1 MEERLEMAFDMERE
15 NARHAASW
23 RGFVVVTAIS
33 AIAVAIVLALMAATL
48 L

>member
-1 MEERLEMAFDMERE
+1 MGFDMERE

-23 RGFVVVTAIS
+23 RGFVVVATVS
-33 AIAVAIVLALMAATL
+33 AIAVAIVLLVMAAML

>member
-1 MEERLEMAFDMERE
+1 MAFNLEQE

-23 RGFVVVTAIS
+23 RGFVIFATVS
-33 AIAVAIVLALMAATL
+33 SIAVAIVLALMAAAL

>member
-1 MEERLEMAFDMERE
+1 MAFDLERE

-23 RGFVVVTAIS
+23 RGFVIFATVS
-33 AIAVAIVLALMAATL
+33 SLAVAIALALMAAAL

>member
-1 MEERLEMAFDMERE
+1 MAFDLEQE

-23 RGFVVVTAIS
+23 RGFVIFAMVS
-33 AIAVAIVLALMAATL
+33 SFAVAIALALMAVAL

>member
-1 MEERLEMAFDMERE
+1 MAFDLEQE

-23 RGFVVVTAIS
+23 RGFVVFATVSSI
-33 AIAVAIVLALMAATL
+33 AIAIALALMAAAL

>member
-1 MEERLEMAFDMERE
+1 MAFDLEQE

-23 RGFVVVTAIS
+23 RGFVIFATVSSV
-33 AIAVAIVLALMAATL
+33 AIAIALALMAAAL

>member
-1 MEERLEMAFDMERE
+1 MAFDLAHE

-23 RGFVVVTAIS
+23 RGFVIFATVS
-33 AIAVAIVLALMAATL
+33 SIAVAIALALMAVAL

>member
-1 MEERLEMAFDMERE
+1 MAFNLEQE

-23 RGFVVVTAIS
+23 RGFVIFATVS
-33 AIAVAIVLALMAATL
+33 SIAVVIALALMAVAL

>member
-1 MEERLEMAFDMERE
+1 MAFDLEQE

-23 RGFVVVTAIS
+23 RGFVMFATVS
-33 AIAVAIVLALMAATL
+33 SIAVAIALELMAAAL

>member
-1 MEERLEMAFDMERE
+1 MAFDLEQE

-23 RGFVVVTAIS
+23 RGFVTFATVS
-33 AIAVAIVLALMAATL
+33 SIAVVAALALMAVAL

>member
-1 MEERLEMAFDMERE
+1 MAFDLEQE

-23 RGFVVVTAIS
+23 RGFVIFATVS
-33 AIAVAIVLALMAATL
+33 SFAVAIALVLMAAAL

>member
-1 MEERLEMAFDMERE
+1 MAFDLEQE

-23 RGFVVVTAIS
+23 RGFVIFATVSSV
-33 AIAVAIVLALMAATL
+33 AVAIALALMAAAL

>member
-1 MEERLEMAFDMERE
+1 MAFNLEQE

-23 RGFVVVTAIS
+23 RGFVVFATVS
-33 AIAVAIVLALMAATL
+33 SIAVAIVLALMAAAL